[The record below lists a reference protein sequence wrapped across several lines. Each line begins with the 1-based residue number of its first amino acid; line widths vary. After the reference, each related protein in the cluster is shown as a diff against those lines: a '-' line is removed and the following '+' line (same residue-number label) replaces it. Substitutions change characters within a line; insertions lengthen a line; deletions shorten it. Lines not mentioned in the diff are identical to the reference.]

1 MLCLADDLQPV
12 VGRGATPA
20 IDILRTLGPLASM
33 HMALDAIGAGIPCG
47 LMARFEGRNAVDV
60 EDAIRSAEAEF
71 PLLRQRLVWRET
83 GAVSVRDDDAEPDRR
98 PFTLTYRVG
107 AGGRPWSYE
116 VTQNGR
122 DVWFRATFA
131 HAIADGY
138 SMLHFLARVAAL
150 LEGGAYQDREFICRS
165 ALKPRLFQTWMAEFL
180 ALQCRSFLCLDRPG
194 AAPGITWVTIPA
206 EQASPLL
213 DEARTRFGGFG
224 GLLAAA
230 ATLAYAEGVAPGER
244 KPALINLQV
253 LRSRLPD
260 LNGFGFGAGSLMLP
274 VSLKPVPDVATLAV
288 RISRKARKM
297 VDEDWDRNLNRL
309 LGRNAAHHRRM
320 AQMRTGRSST
330 PTLTVSWKARPSP
343 LGIGDGVRDIACFSL
358 TPGAHV
364 SAHRDG
370 NGLSLSLTDRHTRA
384 ERSATLAL
392 LLGHLGVAPGLSAH
406 HYGSR
411 TPPTVSGIA

>member
-1 MLCLADDLQPV
+1 MLCLADDLEPV
-12 VGRGATPA
+12 VGRGETPA

-47 LMARFEGRNAVDV
+47 LMARFEDRRVADVAEAV
-60 EDAIRSAEAEF
+60 RSAGAEF

-83 GAVSVRDDDAEPDRR
+83 GALSVGDDDAEPDPR
-98 PFTLTYRVG
+98 PFSLTYRVG
-107 AGGRPWSYE
+107 AEGRPWSYE
-116 VTQNGR
+116 VTQSGR

-150 LEGGAYQDREFICRS
+150 LEGRAYREREFVARP
-165 ALKPRLFQTWMAEFL
+165 ALKPRLFQAWMAEFL
-180 ALQCRSFLCLDRPG
+180 TLQCRSFLCLDRPRE
-194 AAPGITWVTIPA
+194 APGITWTTIPT
-206 EQASPLL
+206 EQATPLL
-213 DEARTRFGGFG
+213 DQARTRFGGFG

-230 ATLAYAEGVAPGER
+230 ATLAYAEGVAPRDR

-260 LNGFGFGAGSLMLP
+260 LNGFGFGAGSLMVP
-274 VSLKPVPDVATLAV
+274 VGLKPFPEVAALAAH
-288 RISRKARKM
+288 ISRKARKM
-297 VDEDWDRNLNRL
+297 VDEDWDGNLNRL
-309 LGRNAAHHRRM
+309 LGQNAAHHRRM

-343 LGIGDGVRDIACFSL
+343 LGVGDGLRDIACFSS

-370 NGLSLSLTDRHTRA
+370 NGLSLSLTDRQTRA
-384 ERSATLAL
+384 ERGATLAR

-406 HYGSR
+406 HYGSP
-411 TPPTVSGIA
+411 TPCGTA